1 MVVSPRN
8 VRGVGCVTRARVRY
22 SLRMIFAVGSQESRP
37 DLADDEERRRR
48 RWTLPR
54 SALLWTVFL
63 VLGILFWLSSVGVWN
78 HPAYQLILMSSMFA
92 FCGWVVCVP
101 EVKS

>member
-1 MVVSPRN
+1 MIERWRSQRHFRRVSPIRW
-8 VRGVGCVTRARVRY
+8 RY
-22 SLRMIFAVGSQESRP
+22 GFQESRP

-54 SALLWTVFL
+54 SALLWTVFF
-63 VLGILFWLSSVGVWN
+63 VLGILFWLSSVGVCN
-78 HPAYQLILMSSMFA
+78 HPAYQLILMFSMFA
-92 FCGWVVCVP
+92 FCGWVVQVP